1 MDFTVWDVL
10 IGMISWSIRLLF
22 WPLGM
27 VIKYRAFFGTVLP
40 YLFVGVIAL
49 IVRTAALGLTGCV
62 LRGVFLTT
70 RSIFRFFGAFFAAF
84 RPSHKDEPQGAE
96 EAAVDGS
103 KDPTDPYQVL
113 GVSRDISESGLN
125 ARYRQ
130 LLLTNHPDKV
140 AQLDPAIQA
149 LATQRSRRIIE
160 AYQKLRI
167 HDLPASG

>member
-1 MDFTVWDVL
+1 MDLTIWDAL
-10 IGMISWSIRLLF
+10 LGSISWGIRLMF
-22 WPLGM
+22 WPIGL
-27 VIKYRAFFGTVLP
+27 VIKNREFFGTILP
-40 YLFVGVIAL
+40 YLVLGSIAL
-49 IVRTAALGLTGCV
+49 IVGTAAIGPIGCV

-167 HDLPASG
+167 HDLPVSG